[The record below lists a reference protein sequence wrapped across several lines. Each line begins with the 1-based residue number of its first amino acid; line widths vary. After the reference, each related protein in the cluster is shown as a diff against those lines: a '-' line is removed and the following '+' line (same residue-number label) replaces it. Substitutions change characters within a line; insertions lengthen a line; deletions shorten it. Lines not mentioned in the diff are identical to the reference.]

1 MKVRLSRA
9 VVALVVF
16 VMASATTGSTFAQ
29 QAVAKAPTETDLNV
43 LVAQWWQWALSIPT
57 AVNPQED
64 VNGANCMVGQRGPV
78 WFLAGVFNGGTVTRS
93 CSVPDEA
100 ALFVPVINA
109 INFNTPNVCG
119 QGPGSIPVSD
129 LRALSAAFIAGG
141 SKLSAS
147 VDSQAVSPLKHIRSV
162 VFEVA
167 LPIDN
172 VFNALCIGAGLGTV
186 PPNIYSPAV
195 DEGIYVFLKPLKV
208 GRHTLHI
215 HAENSSQGFVED
227 ITYDLTVV
235 PTELD

>member
-9 VVALVVF
+9 AIALAVFVVAF
-16 VMASATTGSTFAQ
+16 ATTGSTFAQ
-29 QAVAKAPTETDLNV
+29 QAVAKTSSGTDLDV

-57 AVNPQED
+57 TVNPLGD
-64 VNGANCMVGQRGPV
+64 ANGANCMVGQRGPV
-78 WFLAGVFNGGTVTRS
+78 WFLAGAFNGGTVIRA
-93 CSVPDEA
+93 CSVPEGA
-100 ALFVPVINA
+100 TLFFPVVNA

-119 QGPGSIPVSD
+119 QGPGSISVSD
-129 LRALSAAFIAGG
+129 LRAISAGFIAGA

-147 VDSQAVSPLKHIRSV
+147 VDSQPVSPLKHIKSV

-172 VFNALCIGAGLGTV
+172 VFNALCGGPGTV

-195 DEGIYVFLKPLKV
+195 DEGVYVLLKPLKV

-235 PTELD
+235 STESK